1 MQTARAEVF
10 VRALKVSPPAVVLM
24 QLSFTGLH
32 FGLVFNDLCSQST
45 RLPDCNGL
53 DFLLEPTTP
62 WVSMLPGFQHEL
74 QVLRGNMAGRDRRCY
89 TKSEPL

>member
-1 MQTARAEVF
+1 MMPWPSSNEIMQTARAEVF

-45 RLPDCNGL
+45 RLPDCKWTGL
-53 DFLLEPTTP
+53 P
-62 WVSMLPGFQHEL
+62 
-74 QVLRGNMAGRDRRCY
+74 LRTNNTLGEYVARLS
-89 TKSEPL
+89 T